1 LNTRGSGGHGTAE
14 EVEMTKCSTSG
25 SAVVRAHLAL
35 ILATAWGAWG
45 CDLGR
50 DGNGERVE
58 ETRELAAFSRVRS
71 NSELDVQVV
80 QGAEQALSLNLDSNL
95 IDLVRTRVSDDTLY
109 IETREDIG
117 EMVDGPHVQITLPA
131 ITAAKLAG
139 SGSMKLAFDEP
150 ELPLDLYLSGSG
162 SMRFEGKAAAIGAFL
177 SGSGDI
183 RLAGEA
189 SDARL
194 GLSGSGSIDGRHL
207 TTESADIDLSGS
219 GDVSA
224 HAQSSVRVALTGS
237 GNIDIYG
244 GAAVETYDTSGSGE
258 IDVH

>member
-1 LNTRGSGGHGTAE
+1 LNALGAGGHGTAE
-14 EVEMTKCSTSG
+14 ELKMMKSSACG
-25 SAVVRAHLAL
+25 SAVVRGHLAL
-35 ILATAWGAWG
+35 ILASVWGAWG
-45 CDLGR
+45 CDLGQ

-58 ETRELAAFSRVRS
+58 ETREVAAFSRVRS
-71 NSELDVQVV
+71 NSELDVRLV
-80 QGAEQALSLNLDSNL
+80 QGPEQALNISLDSNL
-95 IDLVRTRVSDDTLY
+95 IDLVRTRVSEDTLY
-109 IETREDIG
+109 IDTSEGIG
-117 EMVDGPHVQITLPA
+117 EMVDGPHVQINLPA

-139 SGSMKLAFDEP
+139 SGSMQLLFDEP
-150 ELPLDLYLSGSG
+150 GLPLDLYLSGSG

-189 SDARL
+189 SDAQL

-207 TTESADIDLSGS
+207 MTESADIDLSGS

-237 GNIDIYG
+237 GNIDVYG
-244 GAAVETYDTSGSGE
+244 GAVVERYDTSGSGE